1 LLEGCTIKTRAPPN
15 SFNTYYIQ
23 DEVTKI
29 KIDKQ
34 KVDGGDD
41 EYKMNELRL
50 TKVTPSE
57 NGLYKCAVEFNGNL
71 NDLNSKA
78 VFVNLKGTS
87 IVNFTLT
94 LRRGVIFVFSK
105 NCGKLFFANLY
116 WLKQKK
122 CVTISRFC
130 KSL

>member
-1 LLEGCTIKTRAPPN
+1 LEGCTIKTRAPPN

-87 IVNFTLT
+87 IVNFSLT
-94 LRRGVIFVFSK
+94 LRRGVIFI
-105 NCGKLFFANLY
+105 FFKRMWQTFIY
-116 WLKQKK
+116 
-122 CVTISRFC
+122 TTS
-130 KSL
+130 